1 MFVYWDLFPGTLN
14 IQPFVGPNMDAAEIR
29 QVVKPL
35 VDKLN
40 AENVPHD
47 FVVKDFP
54 TFFDLYIDL
63 FNDEG
68 AGANMITGGR
78 LFTKKDIST
87 NADGIV
93 DAIRQSLEV
102 GQGGM
107 IGHTVGPGYGA
118 PSVDNAIH
126 PRWRD
131 GSSFVISA
139 HIRPLQET
147 WAEKRAAER
156 FVTDQID
163 APLRAASPYGA
174 AYVNEVSTWS
184 DS

>member
-1 MFVYWDLFPGTLN
+1 MFTYWELFPGFLN
-14 IQPFVGPNMDAAEIR
+14 VQPMVGPNMNAAKIKRVIKPLTDKLAAENI
-29 QVVKPL
+29 
-35 VDKLN
+35 
-40 AENVPHD
+40 PHD
-47 FVVKDFP
+47 LVVKDYP

-63 FNDEG
+63 FSDEG

-93 DAIRQSLEV
+93 DALRQSLEV
-102 GQGGM
+102 GQGGV
-107 IGHTVGPGYGA
+107 IGHGVGPGYGA
-118 PSVDNAIH
+118 PHVDNAIH

-139 HIRPLQET
+139 YNRPLQES
-147 WAEKRAAER
+147 WAEKRAAEQ
-156 FVTDQID
+156 FLTDQVD

-174 AYVNEVSTWS
+174 AYVNEVSF
-184 DS
+184 